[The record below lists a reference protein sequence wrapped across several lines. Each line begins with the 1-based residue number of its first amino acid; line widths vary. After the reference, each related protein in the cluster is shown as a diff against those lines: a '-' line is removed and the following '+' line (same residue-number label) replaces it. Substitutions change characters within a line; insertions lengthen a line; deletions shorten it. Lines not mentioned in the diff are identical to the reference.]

1 MIFAIDTSTRE
12 TVLGLRRGDEIQER
26 VLTDRDLLRDA
37 LEQLV
42 QSFAARP
49 ADLRGI
55 AIGQGPGSFTGLRV
69 GFAFAHGLA
78 RGLDI
83 PLWPISSM
91 EAVASNFRDAAGRI
105 CVVVSARRE
114 RWFVEIFEAE
124 DGAVKVLKPRRILS
138 EEEVAEEL
146 QGGSIL
152 CGAGVADFTTEFRG
166 KYAAQIPSDATQHRP
181 HAGRLIELAEH
192 AWKDRRPLPI
202 GRVLP
207 EYGLDFGAH

>member
-12 TVLGLRRGDEIQER
+12 TVLGLRHGGEVQER
-26 VLTDRDLLRDA
+26 VLTDRDLLRDT
-37 LEQLV
+37 LEQLL

-49 ADLRGI
+49 ADLSAI

-83 PLWPISSM
+83 PVWPVSSM
-91 EAVASNFRDAAGRI
+91 EAVASNFRDTTSRI
-105 CVVVSARRE
+105 CVAVSARRE
-114 RWFVEIFEAE
+114 RWFVEVFGAK
-124 DGAVKVLKPRRILS
+124 DGTVKLLEPRRIFQ

-146 QGGSIL
+146 KSGAVL
-152 CGAGVADFTTEFRG
+152 CGAGVADFSEEFRNTF
-166 KYAAQIPSDATQHRP
+166 AAQIPSDATLHRP
-181 HAGRLIELAEH
+181 KAARLIELAEH
-192 AWKDRRPLPI
+192 AWKERQPLPI
-202 GRVLP
+202 GKVLP